1 MFSVLSFRTT
11 STNNRLLIDGT
22 VGWRLIF
29 LGFAARQAKLRAER
43 SLKSLRIVSP
53 PILGRYNR
61 RKPTRSP
68 RQRGRAETGE
78 WEARAFS
85 AAFRFTIRSNF
96 LGDCTGRS
104 DGFAPR
110 SIRSTYP
117 ASARNRSTWSKLYEA
132 RPPALGANG

>member
-68 RQRGRAETGE
+68 RQRGRAETVDGKPE
-78 WEARAFS
+78 RCRPPS
-85 AAFRFTIRSNF
+85 HRRSGHILRVLA
-96 LGDCTGRS
+96 LGDPPPLLHQEFAQHIRPQLAPALHGRS
-104 DGFAPR
+104 C
-110 SIRSTYP
+110 
-117 ASARNRSTWSKLYEA
+117 
-132 RPPALGANG
+132 